1 MVPKT
6 IENRQDLLERLNS
19 LIKFLA
25 TRTND
30 RNGMNAKLAAEIA
43 LAKTKYEPDLTS
55 AGRDIAD
62 TIAQIRKIIEENR
75 TTVFTDKSVK
85 LLYGV
90 IASRKVGGGEKLD
103 QDRLLALARKLG
115 IVRKFFR
122 PRVVQELNTMDLW
135 LYTQQRP
142 EHQELINDCYDID
155 TAVESVTV
163 KLALNAPGIDTS
175 QLTSRPIPICK
186 IVVDP
191 ES

>member
-25 TRTND
+25 TRTNA
-30 RNGMNAKLAAEIA
+30 RNGMNAKLEAEIA
-43 LAKTKYEPDLTS
+43 LAKAKYEPDLTS

-142 EHQELINDCYDID
+142 EHQELIGDCYDIEPV
-155 TAVESVTV
+155 VESVTD

>member
-30 RNGMNAKLAAEIA
+30 RNSMNAKLEAEIA
-43 LAKTKYEPDLTS
+43 LAKAKYEPDLTS

-122 PRVVQELNTMDLW
+122 PRVVQELDTMDLW

-155 TAVESVTV
+155 PVVESVTV

>member
-30 RNGMNAKLAAEIA
+30 RNTISAKLDAEIA
-43 LAKTKYEPDLTS
+43 LAKAKYEPDLTS

-75 TTVFTDKSVK
+75 TSVFTDKSVK

-122 PRVVQELNTMDLW
+122 PRVVQELDTMDLW

-155 TAVESVTV
+155 PVVESVTV

>member
-30 RNGMNAKLAAEIA
+30 RNTISAKLDAEIA
-43 LAKTKYEPDLTS
+43 LAKAKYEPELTS

-62 TIAQIRKIIEENR
+62 TIAQIRKIIEENL

-90 IASRKVGGGEKLD
+90 IASRRVGGAEKLD

-115 IVRKFFR
+115 IVRKFYR
-122 PRVVQELNTMDLW
+122 PRVVQELDMMDLW
-135 LYTQQRP
+135 LYTQHRA
-142 EHQELINDCYDID
+142 EHKELIDDCYNID
-155 TAVESVTV
+155 PSVESVTV

>member
-1 MVPKT
+1 MEPKT

-30 RNGMNAKLAAEIA
+30 RNGMNAKLEAEIA
-43 LAKTKYEPDLTS
+43 LAKAKYEPDLTS

-122 PRVVQELNTMDLW
+122 PRVVQELDTMDLW
-135 LYTQQRP
+135 LYTQHRP
-142 EHQELINDCYDID
+142 EHKELIDDCYNID
-155 TAVESVTV
+155 PSVESVTV
-163 KLALNAPGIDTS
+163 KLALNAPGIHTS

>member
-30 RNGMNAKLAAEIA
+30 RNGMNAKLEAEIA
-43 LAKTKYEPDLTS
+43 LAKAKYEPDLTS

-122 PRVVQELNTMDLW
+122 PRVVQELDTMDLR

-142 EHQELINDCYDID
+142 EHKELIDDCYDID

>member
-30 RNGMNAKLAAEIA
+30 RNTISAKLDAEIA
-43 LAKTKYEPDLTS
+43 LAKAKYEPDLTS

-122 PRVVQELNTMDLW
+122 PRVVQELDTMDLW

-155 TAVESVTV
+155 PVVESVTV

>member
-30 RNGMNAKLAAEIA
+30 RNTISAKLDAEIA
-43 LAKTKYEPDLTS
+43 LAKAKYEPDLTS
-55 AGRDIAD
+55 AGRDIAG

-85 LLYGV
+85 LLYSV

-122 PRVVQELNTMDLW
+122 PRVVQEPT
-135 LYTQQRP
+135 
-142 EHQELINDCYDID
+142 
-155 TAVESVTV
+155 
-163 KLALNAPGIDTS
+163 
-175 QLTSRPIPICK
+175 
-186 IVVDP
+186 
-191 ES
+191 

>member
-163 KLALNAPGIDTS
+163 KLALNAPDIDTS

>member
-1 MVPKT
+1 MAPKT

-30 RNGMNAKLAAEIA
+30 RNTMSAKLDAEIA
-43 LAKTKYEPDLTS
+43 LAKAKYEPDLTS

-142 EHQELINDCYDID
+142 EHQELIKDCYDID
-155 TAVESVTV
+155 PVVGSVTV

>member
-155 TAVESVTV
+155 PVVESVTV